1 MTAPYLPAPGCRW
14 FYHSWEINKS
24 SEIKKFRHGAWGKVL
39 KIQGSGFYNLSI
51 PESLN
56 PSIPKSLNPII
67 DNYSV

>member
-1 MTAPYLPAPGCRW
+1 MGL
-14 FYHSWEINKS
+14 
-24 SEIKKFRHGAWGKVL
+24 GAWGKVL